1 MQEFLLIL
9 DFKNPL
15 CYPVL
20 EDTSFNNLGNESFV
34 NGSEVSR
41 SLCFVVVLFGM
52 PLTGASLESFGF
64 CFFYLLNA
72 AL

>member
-9 DFKNPL
+9 DLKNPL

-34 NGSEVSR
+34 NGSDVSR
-41 SLCFVVVLFGM
+41 SLGFVVVLFVM
-52 PLTGASLESFGF
+52 PMPGANLESFGF